1 MFECS
6 PSFSFLELQQRSEH
20 LFLLSITIC
29 IRMDVRCSDVIGDGI
44 RRLLNRGKA
53 FFWSSLAVPDFQS
66 CSLIF
71 VSGGYCDLATILY
84 IFFTAASK
92 MVATASSTSNNYSF
106 AELEF
111 SVNENN
117 GVYQH
122 DKAYDT
128 QKRL

>member
-1 MFECS
+1 
-6 PSFSFLELQQRSEH
+6 
-20 LFLLSITIC
+20 
-29 IRMDVRCSDVIGDGI
+29 MDVRCSDVIGDGI
-44 RRLLNRGKA
+44 RRLLNR
-53 FFWSSLAVPDFQS
+53 
-66 CSLIF
+66 
-71 VSGGYCDLATILY
+71 
-84 IFFTAASK
+84 AASK